1 VRGIEGGDLDLQA
14 KSLVA
19 TRPEEAAELAAM
31 AQAVATE
38 RYRKYEELARQDGS
52 RFHPAAGSV
61 DEACVVTV
69 NPQVDQAADALGR
82 VAGFA
87 ESGSTSNGAAV
98 GDAPV

>member
-61 DEACVVTV
+61 DEAC
-69 NPQVDQAADALGR
+69 ALGG